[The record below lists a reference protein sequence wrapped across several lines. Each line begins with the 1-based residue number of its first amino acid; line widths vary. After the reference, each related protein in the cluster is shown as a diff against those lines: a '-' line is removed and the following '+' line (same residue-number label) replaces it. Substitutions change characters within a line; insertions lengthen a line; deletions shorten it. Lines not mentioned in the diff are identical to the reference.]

1 MGARVTITAAA
12 NELDVNKSTISR
24 WCKAHPAL
32 RDSDGLV
39 DVAELRAHRDQVLN
53 PKLQTRGAA
62 ATDSDAV
69 PTRSNPAPAASLND
83 ARQRTE
89 RAKAEMSE
97 LDLLERIGR
106 TLDRGD
112 VEAAI
117 AAAAEA
123 IRAEASQA
131 VKDHAERLANIDDA
145 RAMEVALREVM
156 DGLMESAARALSQA
170 AAPDDTS
177 HAA

>member
-62 ATDSDAV
+62 ATSDPA
-69 PTRSNPAPAASLND
+69 PAPSTPAPAASLND

-112 VEAAI
+112 VETAI